1 MVSAGDASVEGSGR
15 GSEWLQ
21 VAMRTPATRNRYAD
35 ALRAASICVVVVG
48 HWVMAAPTVESG
60 VGFTLS
66 DILRVAPWTQ
76 WLTWV
81 FQVMPIFFAVGGY
94 ANAASLESARR
105 KGVGYDAWLARR
117 LQRLVRPVAPFL
129 LVWCL
134 LGLSA
139 RWLGVGVEIVLSG
152 SRAAF
157 VPMWFLAVYVVIV
170 VLAPAMHSLWRRFGL
185 TSFWALVVGAAAV
198 DATTRL
204 TEIEGVPWLNFI
216 FVWLAIHQ
224 LGYAWRGGAFSD
236 PSRAFALALAG
247 LASLIVLE
255 GLASYPVSMV
265 TVPGGI
271 PANSTPPTLA
281 LLSLGVTHI
290 GVALAMEPRLRA
302 WFERPRLW
310 TVVVVINGV
319 ILTLY
324 LWHAT
329 VMVLLVG
336 LAELIGGLGLRSLPD
351 TAMWWVFRIPWVTV
365 LLVGLAGFV
374 HVFGRV
380 EARRLDRAAVLPAW
394 RSVAGAIAFC
404 VGLVALAADGIGA
417 DNPLGVRLWPVL
429 FALSGILL
437 IVVAADGQGQPQEG
451 GVGRAEGGP

>member
-1 MVSAGDASVEGSGR
+1 LGGGSK
-15 GSEWLQ
+15 WLE
-21 VAMRTPATRNRYAD
+21 AARRTPETRNRYAD

-94 ANAASLESARR
+94 ANAASWESARR
-105 KGVGYDAWLARR
+105 DGVGYDAWVARR

-139 RWLGVGVEIVLSG
+139 RWLGLGVHIVLSG

-157 VPMWFLAVYVVIV
+157 VPMWFLSVYVMV
-170 VLAPAMHSLWRRFGL
+170 VVSAPAMHSLWRRFGL
-185 TSFWALVVGAAAV
+185 TSFWALVVGAAGV
-198 DATTRL
+198 DAATRL
-204 TEIEGVPWLNFI
+204 TGIEGVPWLNFI

-224 LGYAWRGGAFSD
+224 LGFAWRGGAFSD
-236 PSRAFALALAG
+236 PSRALALALAG
-247 LASLIVLE
+247 LAALIVLE

-265 TVPGGI
+265 TVPGGT

-281 LLSLGVTHI
+281 LLALGVTHV

-302 WFERPRLW
+302 WLERLRLW

-324 LWHAT
+324 LWHTT

-336 LAELIGGLGLRSLPD
+336 LAELMGGLGLRSLPG
-351 TAMWWVFRIPWVTV
+351 TATWWAFRIPWVTV
-365 LLVGLAGFV
+365 LLIGLAGFV
-374 HVFGRV
+374 GVFGRV
-380 EARRLDRAAVLPAW
+380 EARRVGRAAVLPAW
-394 RSVAGAIAFC
+394 RSIAGAIALC
-404 VGLVALAADGIGA
+404 VGLVALAAEGIGA
-417 DNPLGVRLWPVL
+417 DNPVGVRLWPVL
-429 FALSGILL
+429 LALSGMLL
-437 IVVAADGQGQPQEG
+437 VIVTVDDHGQPQAG
-451 GVGRAEGGP
+451 GSCQPEAGS